1 MRHPLLLTSLALL
14 SPSLAPTPP
23 TKNPQRKEDSLC
35 RIVSSTTKDS
45 PYGRNQPLKQSI
57 VYVALI
63 LFSLRLST
71 SANGNN
77 PGEEL
82 PPVLDEDPLPPL
94 TLIADGFDYPVGGGT
109 ATGFGITGYGFLD
122 WSNYSQTWHPGEDWN
137 YLWGSSQGKAVLSI
151 AHGVVTESVWNTAQ
165 GNIIQSSTPT
175 RWSQGLVPI
184 RPPGRTV
191 GERRGPGLPRSADWY
206 HRGEPTTSSF
216 PTCTLNYVR

>member
-1 MRHPLLLTSLALL
+1 
-14 SPSLAPTPP
+14 
-23 TKNPQRKEDSLC
+23 
-35 RIVSSTTKDS
+35 
-45 PYGRNQPLKQSI
+45 LKQSI

-63 LFSLRLST
+63 LFSL
-71 SANGNN
+71 SACLLPPTGII

-165 GNIIQSSTPT
+165 GNIIQIEHTLPDG
-175 RWSQGLVPI
+175 RKVWSQYAHLAERWVKEGDLVYRGQQIGTIGGGPDNKFVPHLHFELRKVKLPSNAWPRWNGVAYTKTEVLKYWLDPSAFI
-184 RPPGRTV
+184 EAHRT
-191 GERRGPGLPRSADWY
+191 LP
-206 HRGEPTTSSF
+206 
-216 PTCTLNYVR
+216 